1 MKKISLLLVASLVL
15 FASCKKTVESEKK
28 SWDLNMREA
37 NELKYEYPSFSNVLN
52 EQIKNAET
60 AMNEAVSISDEK
72 MKIQKMSDANA
83 LLNSAFVRNLKEIK
97 TLKYSV
103 RTKTTEARGLKLDYN
118 EMMSS
123 NQLISDA
130 ERIVYDSEMKLKNP
144 VNSKIDADALSGL
157 VLSDLKTAVS
167 NLDRIISRV
176 RDRENLEKKKTD
188 QLTADKAAADK
199 KKNEAA
205 QPVKCGYCG
214 TLNVATATVCKS
226 CGASLKK

>member
-1 MKKISLLLVASLVL
+1 MQTL
-15 FASCKKTVESEKK
+15 FPDLSC
-28 SWDLNMREA
+28 R
-37 NELKYEYPSFSNVLN
+37 
-52 EQIKNAET
+52 
-60 AMNEAVSISDEK
+60 
-72 MKIQKMSDANA
+72 
-83 LLNSAFVRNLKEIK
+83 
-97 TLKYSV
+97 TLKLRFY
-103 RTKTTEARGLKLDYN
+103 
-118 EMMSS
+118 
-123 NQLISDA
+123 
-130 ERIVYDSEMKLKNP
+130 
-144 VNSKIDADALSGL
+144 
-157 VLSDLKTAVS
+157 S